1 LSFLGIDLGTS
12 GLRAMLMDEAGLAI
26 RTVEAAYGTR
36 SPAPG
41 WSEQDPKL
49 WIDALDAVVEE
60 LRTTEPCFANLIGI
74 GVAGHMHG
82 ATLLDDMGNVLRPC
96 ILWNDT
102 RAATEAAA
110 LDQNPVFRNIA
121 GNIVFPGFTA
131 PKLAWVAKHEP
142 EVFGKIARVLLPAAY
157 LNYHLTGDY
166 VADLSDSSGTSWLDV
181 HARDWSNTL
190 LSLGGMNVSQMP
202 KLVEGCDTAETLRQD
217 LKRKWGLKHDVV
229 IAGGAG
235 DNAAAACGI
244 GAFKEGQGFVSLGT
258 SGVVLI
264 ARDGCYPAPETAVH
278 TFCHALP
285 SRWYQMGVMLS
296 ATDSLNWL
304 AKITGQ
310 TPAQLTH
317 ALPNT
322 LRAPC
327 AVKFMPYLSGE
338 RTPHNDASVRG
349 GFLNVSIQNDV
360 VDLTQSVLEGV
371 AFGLR
376 DSLEAL
382 RQTGALPKTLYAI
395 GGGAKSDYWLKVL
408 ATVLQIELRVPED
421 GDFGPALGAAR
432 LAQIAGCGSD
442 HDTVMRSPTVSR
454 VVKPDPD
461 LMDAFERA
469 YQNFKQNFAA
479 YRAISC

>member
-1 LSFLGIDLGTS
+1 MSFLGIDLGTS
-12 GLRAMLMDEAGLAI
+12 GLRAIFMDETGLAI
-26 RTVEAAYGTR
+26 RTVEAAYSTR
-36 SPAPG
+36 SPEPG
-41 WSEQDPKL
+41 WSEQDPQV
-49 WIDALDAVVEE
+49 WVDALETVIKE
-60 LRTTEPCFANLIGI
+60 LRNTEPRFANLRGI

-82 ATLLDDMGNVLRPC
+82 ATLLDVTGNVLRPC

-102 RAATEAAA
+102 RAGAEAAE
-110 LDQNPVFRNIA
+110 LDEDPVFRNIS

-131 PKLAWVAKHEP
+131 PKLNWVAKHEP
-142 EVFGKIARVLLPAAY
+142 KIYQKTAKVLLPTAY
-157 LNYHLTGDY
+157 LNYHLTGEY
-166 VADLSDSSGTSWLDV
+166 IADLSDSAGTSWLDI
-181 HARDWSNTL
+181 HKRDWSDAL
-190 LSLGGMNVSQMP
+190 LSNSGMDVSQMP
-202 KLVEGCDTAETLRQD
+202 KLVEGCDTAGTLRQD
-217 LKRKWGLKHDVV
+217 LKQKWGLKQDVV
-229 IAGGAG
+229 IAGGAS

-304 AKITGQ
+304 ARITGQ
-310 TPAQLTH
+310 TPTQLTH
-317 ALPNT
+317 ALPDT
-322 LRAPC
+322 LRVPSM
-327 AVKFMPYLSGE
+327 VKFMPYLSGE

-349 GFLNVSIQNDV
+349 GFLNVSIQNDA

-395 GGGAKSDYWLKVL
+395 GGGAKSDYWLKLL
-408 ATVLQIELRVPED
+408 ATVLQIELQVPED

-432 LAQIAGCGSD
+432 LAQIACCGSD
-442 HDTVMRSPTVSR
+442 YNSVMRSPTVSR
-454 VVKPDPD
+454 VVKPEAN
-461 LMDAFERA
+461 LIDAFEEA
-469 YQNFKQNFAA
+469 YQNFRQNFTA
-479 YRAISC
+479 YRSVSC

>member
-1 LSFLGIDLGTS
+1 MSFLGIDLGTS

-26 RTVEAAYGTR
+26 STVEAAYSTR

-60 LRTTEPCFANLIGI
+60 LSITEPRFANLIGI

-82 ATLLDDMGNVLRPC
+82 AILLDDMGNVLRPC

-110 LDQNPVFRNIA
+110 LDQNPVFRDIS

-142 EVFGKIARVLLPAAY
+142 EIFRKTAKVLLPAAY

-166 VADLSDSSGTSWLDV
+166 VADFSDSAGTSWLDV

-190 LSLGGMNVSQMP
+190 LSLGGMDVSQMP
-202 KLVEGCDTAETLRQD
+202 DLVEGCDAAGMLRQD
-217 LKRKWGLKHDVV
+217 LKRKWGLKQDVV

-244 GAFKEGQGFVSLGT
+244 GAFKEGQGFVSLGA
-258 SGVVLI
+258 SGVILI
-264 ARDGCYPAPETAVH
+264 ARDGCYPAPATAVH

-285 SRWYQMGVMLS
+285 ARWYQMGVMLS

-304 AKITGQ
+304 SKITGQ
-310 TPAQLTH
+310 TPAQLTR
-317 ALPNT
+317 ALPDA
-322 LRAPC
+322 LRTPS
-327 AVKFMPYLSGE
+327 AVKFMPYLSG
-338 RTPHNDASVRG
+338 
-349 GFLNVSIQNDV
+349 
-360 VDLTQSVLEGV
+360 
-371 AFGLR
+371 
-376 DSLEAL
+376 
-382 RQTGALPKTLYAI
+382 
-395 GGGAKSDYWLKVL
+395 
-408 ATVLQIELRVPED
+408 
-421 GDFGPALGAAR
+421 
-432 LAQIAGCGSD
+432 
-442 HDTVMRSPTVSR
+442 
-454 VVKPDPD
+454 
-461 LMDAFERA
+461 
-469 YQNFKQNFAA
+469 
-479 YRAISC
+479 